1 MFNRNGEYL
10 LPIGGTG
17 QGTGRFFLPAG
28 VWVDAR
34 NRVFVADMFN
44 GRVMVFQFLGGG

>member
-1 MFNRNGEYL
+1 
-10 LPIGGTG
+10 
-17 QGTGRFFLPAG
+17 

-44 GRVMVFQFLGGG
+44 GRVVLFQFLGGG